1 MVTNLWQ
8 TGSPNASSPGFSWAF
23 DLNGISEMYQ
33 SYEETNLWYLLV
45 YGLELFLDLV
55 LFTQITKFTKNE
67 MVSTGANPGST
78 PSEG

>member
-1 MVTNLWQ
+1 
-8 TGSPNASSPGFSWAF
+8 
-23 DLNGISEMYQ
+23 MYQ

-78 PSEG
+78 PSEE